1 METVKLSAQYRER
14 SSKGAVRALRRNGET
29 PAVLYGKG
37 VGNML
42 IKVPTRELEY
52 ILNNHIIGSTLIDL
66 DVDKGDQKESYLVM
80 CREIQRDPIRREL
93 LHADFF
99 QIELTQEIQ
108 TEIPV
113 VLVGESQ
120 GVKKGG
126 ILQHMLREVTVS
138 CLPTKLPEHIEIDIS
153 ELDIGEQ
160 VTVGDLKVPEGVE
173 VLSDPES
180 VIALIV
186 APTLEEEVAEGEE
199 GEEGA
204 AEEAAVETEQGEE

>member
-1 METVKLSAQYRER
+1 METVKLSARYRER
-14 SSKGAVRALRRNGET
+14 SSKGAVRALRRQGET
-29 PAVLYGKG
+29 PAVLYGRG

-42 IKVPTRELEY
+42 IKVPTKELEQ
-52 ILNNHIIGSTLIDL
+52 ILNNHVIGSTLIDL

-80 CREIQRDPIRREL
+80 CREVQRDPLRREL

-113 VLVGESQ
+113 VLIGEPQ
-120 GVKKGG
+120 GVQKGG

-138 CLPTKLPEHIEIDIS
+138 CLPTNLPEHIEIDIS
-153 ELDIGEQ
+153 GLDVGEQ
-160 VTVGDLKVPEGVE
+160 VTVGDLEAPEGVE
-173 VLSDPES
+173 ILSDPES

-186 APTLEEEVAEGEE
+186 APTLEEEVTEE
-199 GEEGA
+199 EAEEGA
-204 AEEAAVETEQGEE
+204 AEEAAVESEQGEE

>member
-66 DVDKGDQKESYLVM
+66 DVDKGDQRESYLVM
-80 CREIQRDPIRREL
+80 CREVQRDPIRREL

-99 QIELTQEIQ
+99 QIELNQEIE

-138 CLPTKLPEHIEIDIS
+138 CLPTKLPEQIEIDIS

-160 VTVGDLKVPEGVE
+160 VTVGDLKAPEGVQI
-173 VLSDPES
+173 LSDPES

-186 APTLEEEVAEGEE
+186 APTLEEEVTEE
-199 GEEGA
+199 EEGA
-204 AEEAAVETEQGEE
+204 AEEAAAETEQGEE

>member
-14 SSKGAVRALRRNGET
+14 SSKGAVRALRRQGET
-29 PAVLYGKG
+29 PAVLYGRG

-42 IKVPTRELEY
+42 IKVPTKELEQ
-52 ILNNHIIGSTLIDL
+52 ILNNHVIGSTLIDL

-80 CREIQRDPIRREL
+80 CREVQRDPLRREL

-113 VLVGESQ
+113 VLIGEPQ
-120 GVKKGG
+120 GVQKGG

-138 CLPTKLPEHIEIDIS
+138 CLPTNLPEHIEIDIS
-153 ELDIGEQ
+153 GLDVGEQ
-160 VTVGDLKVPEGVE
+160 VTVGDLEAPEGVE
-173 VLSDPES
+173 ILSDPES

-186 APTLEEEVAEGEE
+186 APTLEEEVTEE
-199 GEEGA
+199 EAEEGA
-204 AEEAAVETEQGEE
+204 AEEAAVESEQGEE

>member
-42 IKVPTRELEY
+42 IKVPTKDLEY
-52 ILNNHIIGSTLIDL
+52 ILSNHIIGSTLIDL
-66 DVDKGDQKESYLVM
+66 DVAKGDQRESYLVM
-80 CREIQRDPIRREL
+80 CREVQRDPIRREL

-99 QIELTQEIQ
+99 QIELNQEIE

-138 CLPTKLPEHIEIDIS
+138 CLPTKLPEQIEIDIS

-160 VTVGDLKVPEGVE
+160 VTVGDLKAPEGVQI
-173 VLSDPES
+173 LSDPES

-186 APTLEEEVAEGEE
+186 APTLEEEVTEE
-199 GEEGA
+199 EEGA
-204 AEEAAVETEQGEE
+204 AEEAAAETEQGEE

>member
-14 SSKGAVRALRRNGET
+14 SSKGAVRALRRQGET
-29 PAVLYGKG
+29 PAVLYGRG

-42 IKVPTRELEY
+42 IKVPTKELEQ
-52 ILNNHIIGSTLIDL
+52 ILNNHVIGSTLIDL

-80 CREIQRDPIRREL
+80 CREVQRDPLRREL

-113 VLVGESQ
+113 VLIGEPQ
-120 GVKKGG
+120 GVQKGG

-138 CLPTKLPEHIEIDIS
+138 CLPTNLPEHIEIDIS
-153 ELDIGEQ
+153 GLDVGEQ
-160 VTVGDLKVPEGVE
+160 VTVGDLEAPEGVE
-173 VLSDPES
+173 ILSDPES

-186 APTLEEEVAEGEE
+186 APTLEEEVTEE
-199 GEEGA
+199 EAEEGA
-204 AEEAAVETEQGEE
+204 AEEAAVESEQGE